1 MKLLMSFILS
11 AVVFSAFAHDG
22 GHGPA
27 IKDESLYG
35 GKVTAIISADEVNKG
50 RDAKMLYKG
59 ELVHSSR
66 DLDVKVYIYDLNM
79 KPVDLKAFSN
89 KINAV
94 LLERNAEKKFEL
106 TLDKSGK
113 FFSGMREKNKRV
125 PFNIDI
131 NLSKGD
137 KKLFG
142 AFDGLD

>member
-1 MKLLMSFILS
+1 MSFILS
-11 AVVFSAFAHDG
+11 TVVFSVFAHDE

-27 IKDESLYG
+27 IKDESVYG
-35 GKVTAIISADEVNKG
+35 GKVTAIIKADEVSIG
-50 RDAKMLYKG
+50 RKAKMLYKG
-59 ELVHSSR
+59 ELVHSSK

-113 FFSGMREKNKRV
+113 FFSGMRAKNKRV

-137 KKLFG
+137 QKLFG